1 MRCTFHGAAGEVTG
15 SCLLVETDDCRFL
28 VDCGLF
34 QGDADAARRN
44 AAPFPFDP
52 ATIDFVVLTHA
63 HVDHS
68 GRLPLLVARGF
79 TGPIFTTEA
88 TRALCEVMLAD
99 SGHLHERDAEREN
112 RRAAREGRPES
123 AEPLYT
129 QEEGTAAIEW
139 FETLAYDAVEAVH
152 PTVNCRLN
160 DAGHILGSAIVEL
173 WVREGA
179 RRSRLV
185 VTGDLGQPG
194 RPILRDPVRVAH
206 ADILCIESTY
216 GDRPHRSM
224 DDTLT
229 EMHGVIRSALT
240 GGGNV
245 IIPAFAVGRTQELL
259 YHLMDG
265 VRTGALPDFEVAV
278 DSPMATAATA
288 ITLEH
293 FELFDRE
300 ARDLA
305 EWRRANPQ
313 TPRIRF
319 IGTPDESQALN
330 GRSRQVIISA
340 SGMCTGGRVLHH
352 LRHNLPRP
360 DSVVLFV
367 GWQATGTLGRRLVDG
382 AKQVRIHGA
391 DVVVAAR
398 TVTLGG
404 FSAHADQPALLDW
417 MGGLKEA
424 PAQTLVMH
432 GEPGAALALRDAIQD
447 RFGWTRVAVAEANTP
462 LTLP

>member
-34 QGDADAARRN
+34 QGDARAAGRN
-44 AAPFPFDP
+44 AADFPFDP
-52 ATIDFVVLTHA
+52 ASIDFVICTHA
-63 HVDHS
+63 HIDHS

-79 TGPIFTTEA
+79 SGPIFATEA

-99 SGHLHERDAEREN
+99 SGHLHERDAERSN
-112 RRAAREGRPES
+112 RRSAREGRPET
-123 AEPLYT
+123 AVPLYT
-129 QEEGTAAIEW
+129 ADEGLRATES
-139 FETLAYDAVEAVH
+139 FETLAYDAVEAIH
-152 PTVNCRLN
+152 PTIDCRLN

-179 RRSRLV
+179 QRTRLV
-185 VTGDLGQPG
+185 VSGDLGQPG
-194 RPILRDPVRVAH
+194 RPILRDPARIAH
-206 ADILCIESTY
+206 ADVLCIESTY
-216 GDRPHRSM
+216 GDRPHRSL
-224 DDTLT
+224 DDTLE
-229 EMHGVIRSALT
+229 EMFGHIRETIAR
-240 GGGNV
+240 GGNV
-245 IIPAFAVGRTQELL
+245 IIPSFAVGRAQELL
-259 YHLMDG
+259 YQLMNG
-265 VRTGALPDFEVAV
+265 CRTGALPSLEISV

-300 ARDLA
+300 AKELA
-305 EWRRANPQ
+305 EWRREHPN

-319 IGTPDESQALN
+319 IGSPEESRALN
-330 GRSRQVIISA
+330 GRSGQVIIAA
-340 SGMCTGGRVLHH
+340 SGMCAGGRVLHH
-352 LRHNLPRP
+352 LQHNLPRP

-367 GWQATGTLGRRLVDG
+367 GWQAHGTLGRRLVDG

-391 DVVVAAR
+391 DVPVAAR

-417 MGGLKEA
+417 MRALREA
-424 PAQTLVMH
+424 PSHTFVMH
-432 GEPGAALALRDAIQD
+432 GEPHAAQALCDAIQHE
-447 RFGWTRVAVAEANTP
+447 FGWTRVSIPVAGTP
-462 LTLP
+462 MQLP